1 MKDRKTMNIAVFASH
16 GGSDLQ
22 AIMDACRDG
31 RIDARVSV
39 VISNNRDA
47 KALERAQNAGIDACH
62 ISLTNCQTQERHD
75 ARVLEILTRHHI
87 DIIFLAGY
95 LKKLGTAVLSR
106 FENRIFNIHPSL
118 LPKYGGLGMYG
129 LRVHEAVLAAGERA
143 TGITV
148 HRVNE
153 AYDEGGIIA
162 QTCVEV
168 LPTDTP
174 ETLAARVL
182 EREHSFIVEVLR
194 GIIAGINDSNQI

>member
-1 MKDRKTMNIAVFASH
+1 MKDRETMNIAVFASH

-47 KALERAQNAGIDACH
+47 KALERARNAGIDACH
-62 ISLTNCQTQERHD
+62 ISLRNYQTQEKHD
-75 ARVLEILTRHHI
+75 ESVLEILTRHHI

-118 LPKYGGLGMYG
+118 LPKFGGLGMYG
-129 LRVHEAVLAAGERA
+129 LRVHEAVLAAGERV

-168 LPTDTP
+168 LPADTP

-194 GIIAGINDSNQI
+194 DIIAV